1 MNRFL
6 LFFLLTLAALVIP
19 ASAQTHY
26 HANISVGAKA
36 GADMSRVFFNPS
48 VRQKMPVGFTAGF
61 MFRYVEEAH
70 FGLQAELNFVQRGW
84 KEDFEDAPYNYRR
97 TINYV
102 ELPVMA
108 HIYFGR
114 RGRFFFNAGPQ
125 IGLCLGESTSAN
137 FNPADMDNL
146 PDFPTQNRENE
157 QMKLDV
163 TQKIDFGICAGL
175 GGEFSINRR
184 NAVNLEVRF
193 YYGLGNIF
201 KSGRQEAFRG
211 CNQMSLSATV
221 GYLFRVR

>member
-1 MNRFL
+1 MKRIVLFL
-6 LFFLLTLAALVIP
+6 LIMIALGVP
-19 ASAQTHY
+19 ASSQTHY
-26 HANISVGAKA
+26 RANISVGAKA
-36 GADMSRVFFNPS
+36 GADLSRVFFNPS
-48 VRQKMPVGFTAGF
+48 VRQKMTPGFTGGF

-70 FGLQAELNFVQRGW
+70 FGLQAELNFAQRGW
-84 KEDFEDAPYNYRR
+84 TENFEEAPYDYKR
-97 TINYV
+97 TINYM

-137 FNPADMDNL
+137 FDPADMDNL
-146 PDFPTQNRENE
+146 PGFPTHNRENE
-157 QMKLDV
+157 QMTLKV

-175 GGEFSINRR
+175 GGEFNINRR

-201 KSGRQEAFRG
+201 KAGRQEAFRG
-211 CNQMSLSATV
+211 CNQMSLSATI
-221 GYLFRVR
+221 GYLFRIR